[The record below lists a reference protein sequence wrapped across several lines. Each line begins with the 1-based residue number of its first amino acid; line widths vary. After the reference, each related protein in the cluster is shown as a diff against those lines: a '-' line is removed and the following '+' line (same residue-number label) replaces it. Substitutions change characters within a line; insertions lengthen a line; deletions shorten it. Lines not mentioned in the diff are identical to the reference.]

1 MVVQCSRLSERCMHV
16 AMLHAPPST
25 LPAHIVLTTPALTRV
40 SCGQPVQVGESLEA
54 RLTVER
60 SSGSRVTFQTLCCRA
75 DSGRV
80 LVEGAALAI
89 MPRQLTQG
97 AEAAAAEAA
106 AAAARAAAAA
116 AAAAAARGKA

>member
-1 MVVQCSRLSERCMHV
+1 MLMASLFPAIIGSHFPGALYLSQ
-16 AMLHAPPST
+16 T
-25 LPAHIVLTTPALTRV
+25 LKFKAPAL
-40 SCGQPVQVGESLEA
+40 VGESLEA